1 MKIVNVINKLPWK
14 NSNGKMDKKRMDT
27 IVVHHDAVDRPA
39 FYSTLKRLQQQA
51 RTHIAKGYGHIS
63 YHYSIDNVGDV
74 FQCLP
79 ENEVGYHCGN
89 LTINRKS
96 IAIKIDGNLEFQQ
109 PTTKQVK
116 AYNELIKWL
125 TTQRPDLP
133 FILKKSIKMHREIK
147 PTASPG
153 KKIVATVKNSR
164 K

>member
-1 MKIVNVINKLPWK
+1 MKIINVINKLNWK
-14 NSNGKMDKKRMDT
+14 NSNGKMDKRRMDT

-79 ENEVGYHCGN
+79 EDEVGYHCGN
-89 LTINRKS
+89 LAINRKS
-96 IAIKIDGNLEFQQ
+96 LAIKIDGNLEFQQ
-109 PTTKQVK
+109 PTAKQVK

-125 TTQRPDLP
+125 TTERPDLP
-133 FILKKSIKMHREIK
+133 KILKKSILSHREIK
-147 PTASPG
+147 PTACPG
-153 KKIVATVKNSR
+153 KNFYKVVEKSR